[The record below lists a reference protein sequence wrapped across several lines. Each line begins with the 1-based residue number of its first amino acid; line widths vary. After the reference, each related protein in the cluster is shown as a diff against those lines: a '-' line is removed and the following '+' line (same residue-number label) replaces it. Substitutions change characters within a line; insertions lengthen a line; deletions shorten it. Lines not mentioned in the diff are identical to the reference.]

1 VALLW
6 STSRIVA
13 PFVDHGA
20 SIAVVARTSGGIDDD
35 IDGVV
40 VVREAALAA
49 LSALVVTMM
58 F

>member
-6 STSRIVA
+6 SASRIVA
-13 PFVDHGA
+13 PFVEHGA
-20 SIAVVARTSGGIDDD
+20 SIAVDARTSGGDDD

-58 F
+58 C

>member
-6 STSRIVA
+6 SASRIVV

-20 SIAVVARTSGGIDDD
+20 SIAVDARTSGGGDDD
-35 IDGVV
+35 VDGVV
-40 VVREAALAA
+40 VVRKAALAA

-58 F
+58 C